1 MQRHRWWLL
10 IMGVLTGY
18 LGAGPSLVWSIGIS
32 AVALSP
38 VLVPLSIWLYTLI
51 FAFSSLWFAH
61 YGLAAL
67 QQLRAQRAAEAPVR
81 NAPHPDILEL
91 P

>member
-1 MQRHRWWLL
+1 
-10 IMGVLTGY
+10 VLTGY

-67 QQLRAQRAAEAPVR
+67 QQLRAQRAAEAPPSD
-81 NAPHPDILEL
+81 APHPDILEL